1 MYFWE
6 TKEEYYD
13 RVFCYLIKGE
23 SVTYQEKDEICEK
36 NAKEI
41 KQGELA
47 FIFVQEYNWICT
59 FLFCMFKKQNN
70 SSFIR
75 CQNGL

>member
-13 RVFCYLIKGE
+13 RVFLLSDQGE
-23 SVTYQEKDEICEK
+23 SVTYQKKDEICERMQTRRTC
-36 NAKEI
+36 I
-41 KQGELA
+41 Y
-47 FIFVQEYNWICT
+47 FVQEYHWICA

>member
-13 RVFCYLIKGE
+13 RVFLLSDQGE
-23 SVTYQEKDEICEK
+23 SVTYQKKDEICERMQ
-36 NAKEI
+36 KEI

-47 FIFVQEYNWICT
+47 FILCRNTIDLC
-59 FLFCMFKKQNN
+59 FL
-70 SSFIR
+70 I
-75 CQNGL
+75 LHV